1 MGGQTFKPQRS
12 GTWLVRIGV
21 MGAGAVGSL
30 VGAILSGTH
39 EVVLVG
45 REAHVRAINESGLR
59 VTGLTDMLARPQ
71 ASTDAA
77 ELAGCD
83 VVLLTVK
90 SYDTAEAAEEV
101 ALAEPRALL
110 VSLQNGLDNG
120 ERIAEAAPG
129 MRAALAVTSLGVTFM
144 GPGHVHHAGAGSTQL
159 GRFACTEAQ
168 ARAAAAALTAGGLPV
183 DFKRGMRGYV
193 WLKGI
198 VNHCI
203 NPLTVIHR
211 CTNGALLEVP
221 ERYEQMQVLCEEAV
235 EAVRAARISIPDS
248 DPFAR
253 VEEVARL
260 TATNR
265 SSMLQDVER
274 GRRTEIDSITGH
286 IIAVGRAHGVGLPL
300 SERVLREVKAAE
312 ALALGAAAPG

>member
-1 MGGQTFKPQRS
+1 
-12 GTWLVRIGV
+12 

-30 VGAILSGTH
+30 AGAMLSGTH
-39 EVVLVG
+39 EVLLIG
-45 REAHVRAINESGLR
+45 REAHVRAINGAGLR
-59 VTGLTDMLARPQ
+59 VSGLTELRVSPR
-71 ASTDAA
+71 ASTDPA
-77 ELAGCD
+77 ELAGCEI
-83 VVLLTVK
+83 VLLTVK
-90 SYDTAEAAEEV
+90 AYDTAGAAEAV

-120 ERIAEAAPG
+120 ERIAEGAPG
-129 MRAALAVTSLGVTFM
+129 MRAALAVTSFGVTFM
-144 GPGHVHHAGAGSTQL
+144 GPGHVRHAGAGSTQL
-159 GRFACTEAQ
+159 GRFTCTEAQ
-168 ARAAAAALTAGGLPV
+168 ARAAAAALTGGGLPV
-183 DFKRGMRGYV
+183 EFKRGMKGHV
-193 WLKGI
+193 WLKGV

-221 ERYEQMQVLCEEAV
+221 ERYEQMQVLCEEATEV
-235 EAVRAARISIPDS
+235 VRAARISMPGG

-260 TATNR
+260 TAANR
-265 SSMLQDVER
+265 SSMLQDIEH

-286 IIAVGRAHGVGLPL
+286 IIKVGRAHGIEMPL

-312 ALALGAAAPG
+312 ARAMGAGVPG

>member
-1 MGGQTFKPQRS
+1 
-12 GTWLVRIGV
+12 

-30 VGAILSGTH
+30 AGAMLSGTH
-39 EVVLVG
+39 EVVLIG
-45 REAHVRAINESGLR
+45 REAHVRAINGAGLR
-59 VTGLTDMLARPQ
+59 VSGLTELRVSPR
-71 ASTDAA
+71 ASTDPA
-77 ELAGCD
+77 ELAGCEI
-83 VVLLTVK
+83 VLLTVK
-90 SYDTAEAAEEV
+90 AYDTAGAAEAV

-120 ERIAEAAPG
+120 ERIAWGAPG

-144 GPGHVHHAGAGSTQL
+144 GPGHVRHAGAGSTQL
-159 GRFACTEAQ
+159 GRFTCTEAQ
-168 ARAAAAALTAGGLPV
+168 ARAAAAALTGGGLPV
-183 DFKRGMRGYV
+183 EFKRGMKGHV
-193 WLKGI
+193 WLKGV

-211 CTNGALLEVP
+211 CTNGQLLEVP
-221 ERYEQMQVLCEEAV
+221 ERYEQMQVLCEEATEV
-235 EAVRAARISIPDS
+235 VRAARIALPAG

-260 TATNR
+260 TAANR

-286 IIAVGRAHGVGLPL
+286 IIKVGRAHGIELPL
-300 SERVLREVKAAE
+300 SARVLREVKAVE
-312 ALALGAAAPG
+312 ARAMASDVPE